1 VDSNKTRKTSPNGY
15 EEASSWR
22 RLPTIDTD
30 QYVALVVGNN
40 ILKFHQDRTTN
51 EPPISDGSG
60 YEKNSIFLSFSPT
73 NSLSACFFFS
83 SVFSFFSFLQQH
95 AAPFIIPHL
104 SFFFSFSLYS
114 VLLCTKVHM
123 MVGPSHRREHPPN
136 TSHVCTAPFEVNDE
150 KGRRGEIESN

>member
-51 EPPISDGSG
+51 ETPISDGSG
-60 YEKNSIFLSFSPT
+60 YEKTLFFSLSLLRTAASLLSFGL
-73 NSLSACFFFS
+73 LSFFLLFFCSNMLPLHHSSSFLFFFS
-83 SVFSFFSFLQQH
+83 CIVC
-95 AAPFIIPHL
+95 
-104 SFFFSFSLYS
+104 
-114 VLLCTKVHM
+114 LLCTKVHV

-136 TSHVCTAPFEVNDE
+136 NTQPTRYELWLA
-150 KGRRGEIESN
+150 KGNK

>member
-51 EPPISDGSG
+51 EPPISDGMAMR
-60 YEKNSIFLSFSPT
+60 KTLLFLSFSPT
-73 NSLSACFFFS
+73 SSSLSDLFFLLFFSAATCCPLHHFSSFLFFFFFL
-83 SVFSFFSFLQQH
+83 VFSF
-95 AAPFIIPHL
+95 L
-104 SFFFSFSLYS
+104 SLM
-114 VLLCTKVHM
+114 CTKVHM

-136 TSHVCTAPFEVNDE
+136 
-150 KGRRGEIESN
+150 KLK

>member
-51 EPPISDGSG
+51 EPPISDGSDC
-60 YEKNSIFLSFSPT
+60 EKNSIFLSFSPT
-73 NSLSACFFFS
+73 SSYLTLSPLLLSF
-83 SVFSFFSFLQQH
+83 FFSFLQQP
-95 AAPFIIPHL
+95 AALII
-104 SFFFSFSLYS
+104 SFFSFSLYS
-114 VLLCTKVHM
+114 FFCAQRCMWWWVPHIGGNT
-123 MVGPSHRREHPPN
+123 HP
-136 TSHVCTAPFEVNDE
+136 TLS
-150 KGRRGEIESN
+150 S